1 MQKIISGNRASR
13 AESLD
18 SCSSLFRWRGSLGKF
33 IHFHKYNSGPISS
46 CATGS
51 PSWTLH
57 FKDVG
62 SEIISPPKPVTLQ
75 SPPWKS
81 HDCTYICSISLPPR
95 CAKTWE
101 DHSFYSLIVS
111 PVCPGRHPGCKCSN
125 SASSKG
131 PYLSR
136 PCHLMHWVHPQLM
149 EPIKQKY
156 FGLGCNTVQ
165 CKSVKC
171 KLYCRADNKVQSS
184 FTKSLETDIPT
195 WNHPLVQIYSQNS
208 PFTKQINPTFPPFAV
223 SKKPKSFEKS

>member
-1 MQKIISGNRASR
+1 MFDNVWSHKTVTHCQERLSSSGSLAAPESLFEMQKIISGNRASR

-18 SCSSLFRWRGSLGKF
+18 SGSSLFRWPSFQRGTLGKF
-33 IHFHKYNSGPISS
+33 IHFHKYNSGHICHNGHISS

-57 FKDVG
+57 FKDVS
-62 SEIISPPKPVTLQ
+62 SEIISPPKPVALQ

-111 PVCPGRHPGCKCSN
+111 RVCPGRQPGCKCSI

-131 PYLSR
+131 PYVSC

-156 FGLGCNTVQ
+156 FGLWCNTVQ

-171 KLYCRADNKVQSS
+171 KL
-184 FTKSLETDIPT
+184 
-195 WNHPLVQIYSQNS
+195 
-208 PFTKQINPTFPPFAV
+208 
-223 SKKPKSFEKS
+223 